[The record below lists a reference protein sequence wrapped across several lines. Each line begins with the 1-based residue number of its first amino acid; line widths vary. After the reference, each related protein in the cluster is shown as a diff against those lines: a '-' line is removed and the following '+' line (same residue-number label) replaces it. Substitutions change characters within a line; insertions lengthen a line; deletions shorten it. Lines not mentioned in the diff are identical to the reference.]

1 MTFSLHF
8 KGFCIGVQEL
18 SSVWILMCEPQTD
31 ISVLSTTKTDF
42 SLFSGLASPTV
53 VLCWRSTRGYVA

>member
-53 VLCWRSTRGYVA
+53 VLC